1 MHEKKFHIIL
11 VKPTRYDDDG
21 YPIHWLY
28 GSIPSNSLACM
39 YGIAMDC
46 RDRHVLGNEVE
57 IVIHAF
63 DENNGALNC
72 AKVISTIKKQGGH
85 GLLALVGV
93 QSNQFPRAL
102 DLANR
107 FVDESIPVC
116 IGGFHVSGCLAMF
129 KEPTPELEIAM
140 NDGISLFSGEAEE
153 SRFDQVIIDA
163 WNNKLKPIY
172 NYTNILPGLDSQP
185 LPYLSAELIKNN
197 LSMSSIDLG
206 RGCPFICSFCSII
219 NVQGHKSRFRSV
231 ADLER
236 VVRFNHKIQIKNI
249 FITDDNFA
257 RNKNWEA
264 FLDKLIELRG
274 EGLEMTYII
283 QVDTMCHRIPR
294 FIDKAVKAGITHIF
308 IGIENINPENLALVN
323 KNQNKIINYKQMLLA
338 WKKYPVIILSSYII
352 GFANDTNDSI
362 LRDIETI
369 KRELPIDFLNISILT
384 PLPGSE
390 DHRKLVDEG
399 VWMDS
404 DLNKYDLTHRV
415 THHPIMTDEEFDQ
428 VYEMAW
434 NNYYS
439 FEHMVV
445 VLRRM
450 FALGSNKKLTT
461 IEWLIKFGVV
471 TRVHGIR
478 SYDAGLLRRKNRK
491 DRRPGLPLENPL
503 IFYIK
508 YFFSSIIAASTIW
521 WVYRRLLK
529 KMRQIL
535 NDPEKINYIDAAIT
549 PSLGTRG

>member
-1 MHEKKFHIIL
+1 
-11 VKPTRYDDDG
+11 
-21 YPIHWLY
+21 
-28 GSIPSNSLACM
+28 
-39 YGIAMDC
+39 
-46 RDRHVLGNEVE
+46 
-57 IVIHAF
+57 
-63 DENNGALNC
+63 
-72 AKVISTIKKQGGH
+72 
-85 GLLALVGV
+85 
-93 QSNQFPRAL
+93 
-102 DLANR
+102 
-107 FVDESIPVC
+107 
-116 IGGFHVSGCLAMF
+116 
-129 KEPTPELEIAM
+129 
-140 NDGISLFSGEAEE
+140 
-153 SRFDQVIIDA
+153 
-163 WNNKLKPIY
+163 
-172 NYTNILPGLDSQP
+172 
-185 LPYLSAELIKNN
+185 
-197 LSMSSIDLG
+197 
-206 RGCPFICSFCSII
+206 
-219 NVQGHKSRFRSV
+219 
-231 ADLER
+231 
-236 VVRFNHKIQIKNI
+236 
-249 FITDDNFA
+249 
-257 RNKNWEA
+257 
-264 FLDKLIELRG
+264 
-274 EGLEMTYII
+274 
-283 QVDTMCHRIPR
+283 
-294 FIDKAVKAGITHIF
+294 
-308 IGIENINPENLALVN
+308 
-323 KNQNKIINYKQMLLA
+323 MLLA

-352 GFANDTNDSI
+352 GFANDTKDSI